1 MYRYGNGHVPA
12 GRQPLGG
19 RRHNSFLGT
28 RSKQS
33 ILACFLLLPT
43 MWRSRSSWPWVPALF
58 RESMAILTKKLFCRS
73 RRTRICSGFWVCGYD
88 DSKPPFNPSSMVHF
102 RKRLTPEILAEIN
115 EMVIRAADKEDD
127 QNYNNSGGNGNSG
140 TMIEVRDY
148 QDERER
154 VEVERK
160 FSLRKRKCG
169 MDLVTAKLE
178 DTAAHVIALSILLL
192 NLRKIQ
198 YVFYNFWLGC
208 TAFGNRAKN

>member
-1 MYRYGNGHVPA
+1 
-12 GRQPLGG
+12 
-19 RRHNSFLGT
+19 
-28 RSKQS
+28 
-33 ILACFLLLPT
+33 
-43 MWRSRSSWPWVPALF
+43 
-58 RESMAILTKKLFCRS
+58 
-73 RRTRICSGFWVCGYD
+73 
-88 DSKPPFNPSSMVHF
+88 MVHF

-115 EMVIRAADKEDD
+115 EMVIRAADKEND

-169 MDLVTAKLE
+169 MDLVTAKLD

-192 NLRKIQ
+192 NPRKIQ
-198 YVFYNFWLGC
+198 YVFTISGLAARLLATVRKIEGC
-208 TAFGNRAKN
+208 SVDIRYTSTGYKCCVLWRDDYFENVEGSREVIPD

>member
-1 MYRYGNGHVPA
+1 
-12 GRQPLGG
+12 
-19 RRHNSFLGT
+19 
-28 RSKQS
+28 
-33 ILACFLLLPT
+33 
-43 MWRSRSSWPWVPALF
+43 
-58 RESMAILTKKLFCRS
+58 
-73 RRTRICSGFWVCGYD
+73 
-88 DSKPPFNPSSMVHF
+88 MVHF

-178 DTAAHVIALSILLL
+178 DTAAHSVAESKKDSVRFLQFLAWLHGFWQPCEK
-192 NLRKIQ
+192 LRGVQ
-198 YVFYNFWLGC
+198 
-208 TAFGNRAKN
+208 

>member
-1 MYRYGNGHVPA
+1 M
-12 GRQPLGG
+12 
-19 RRHNSFLGT
+19 
-28 RSKQS
+28 
-33 ILACFLLLPT
+33 
-43 MWRSRSSWPWVPALF
+43 
-58 RESMAILTKKLFCRS
+58 
-73 RRTRICSGFWVCGYD
+73 GFGYAGYD

-127 QNYNNSGGNGNSG
+127 QNDNNSGGNGNSG

-154 VEVERK
+154 VEVERQ

-198 YVFYNFWLGC
+198 YAFFTISGLAARLLATVRKIEGC
-208 TAFGNRAKN
+208 SVDIRYTSTGYKCCVLWRDDYFENVEGSREIIPD

>member
-1 MYRYGNGHVPA
+1 
-12 GRQPLGG
+12 
-19 RRHNSFLGT
+19 
-28 RSKQS
+28 
-33 ILACFLLLPT
+33 
-43 MWRSRSSWPWVPALF
+43 
-58 RESMAILTKKLFCRS
+58 
-73 RRTRICSGFWVCGYD
+73 
-88 DSKPPFNPSSMVHF
+88 MVHF

-127 QNYNNSGGNGNSG
+127 QNDNNSGGNGNSG

-178 DTAAHVIALSILLL
+178 DRINSIRSLISKSSLLFTAEGTIAFPFDLWAGLIL
-192 NLRKIQ
+192 
-198 YVFYNFWLGC
+198 
-208 TAFGNRAKN
+208 

>member
-1 MYRYGNGHVPA
+1 M
-12 GRQPLGG
+12 
-19 RRHNSFLGT
+19 
-28 RSKQS
+28 
-33 ILACFLLLPT
+33 
-43 MWRSRSSWPWVPALF
+43 
-58 RESMAILTKKLFCRS
+58 
-73 RRTRICSGFWVCGYD
+73 GFGYVGYD
-88 DSKPPFNPSSMVHF
+88 DRKPPFNPSSMVHF
-102 RKRLTPEILAEIN
+102 RKRQTQQMLAEDIEK
-115 EMVIRAADKEDD
+115 EMRAPVKEND

-169 MDLVTAKLE
+169 MDLVTAKLD

-192 NLRKIQ
+192 NPRKIQ

>member
-1 MYRYGNGHVPA
+1 
-12 GRQPLGG
+12 
-19 RRHNSFLGT
+19 
-28 RSKQS
+28 
-33 ILACFLLLPT
+33 
-43 MWRSRSSWPWVPALF
+43 
-58 RESMAILTKKLFCRS
+58 MAILTKKLFCRS
-73 RRTRICSGFWVCGYD
+73 RRTRICSGFGYAGYD
-88 DSKPPFNPSSMVHF
+88 DRKPPFNPSSMVHF

-115 EMVIRAADKEDD
+115 EMVIRAADKEND

-169 MDLVTAKLE
+169 MDLVTAKLD

-192 NLRKIQ
+192 NPRKIQ
-198 YVFYNFWLGC
+198 YVFTISGLAARLLATVRKIEGC
-208 TAFGNRAKN
+208 SVDIRYTSTGYKCCVLWRDDYFENVEGSREVIPD

>member
-1 MYRYGNGHVPA
+1 
-12 GRQPLGG
+12 
-19 RRHNSFLGT
+19 
-28 RSKQS
+28 
-33 ILACFLLLPT
+33 
-43 MWRSRSSWPWVPALF
+43 
-58 RESMAILTKKLFCRS
+58 
-73 RRTRICSGFWVCGYD
+73 
-88 DSKPPFNPSSMVHF
+88 MVHF

-115 EMVIRAADKEDD
+115 EMVIRAADKQND

-154 VEVERK
+154 VEVDRK
-160 FSLRKRKCG
+160 FRLRKRKCG
-169 MDLVTAKLE
+169 MDLVTAKLA

-192 NLRKIQ
+192 NPRKIQ

>member
-1 MYRYGNGHVPA
+1 
-12 GRQPLGG
+12 
-19 RRHNSFLGT
+19 
-28 RSKQS
+28 
-33 ILACFLLLPT
+33 
-43 MWRSRSSWPWVPALF
+43 
-58 RESMAILTKKLFCRS
+58 
-73 RRTRICSGFWVCGYD
+73 
-88 DSKPPFNPSSMVHF
+88 MVHF

-115 EMVIRAADKEDD
+115 EMVIRVADKEND

-169 MDLVTAKLE
+169 MDLVTAKLD

-192 NLRKIQ
+192 NPRKIQ